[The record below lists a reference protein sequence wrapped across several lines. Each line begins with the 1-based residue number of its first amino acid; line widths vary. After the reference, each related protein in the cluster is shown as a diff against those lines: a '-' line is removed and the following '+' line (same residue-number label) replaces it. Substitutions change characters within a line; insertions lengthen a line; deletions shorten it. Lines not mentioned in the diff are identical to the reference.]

1 MGTIE
6 IFIEKTNETLT
17 EDVSKFKTA
26 KDIVKFIEEN
36 LNGVII
42 TVNGEVVLEEYE
54 VQENDKFKILSVV
67 SGG

>member
-1 MGTIE
+1 MATIE